1 MWVNSEEGYQNL
13 KRFFFGD
20 VGVDG
25 SLKINTVC
33 LPKKIALAQA
43 KGKEVRAS
51 YHIEVITKVRDAR
64 WDLYRR
70 NVHDESAIYLAHE
83 DVVKGDKHLKL
94 FSSYLALD
102 SITQVRKNRRNKNEM
117 GFAISLAMLTP
128 EYVVDNKFFF
138 DDYYKGDYL
147 FNDQLKLKV
156 KIESDRSVISY
167 QWSSHDDDKWT
178 TELLLGPITL
188 PYLLIIPCVEEV
200 SPRIDVVLELLIS
213 PNI

>member
-1 MWVNSEEGYQNL
+1 
-13 KRFFFGD
+13 
-20 VGVDG
+20 
-25 SLKINTVC
+25 
-33 LPKKIALAQA
+33 
-43 KGKEVRAS
+43 
-51 YHIEVITKVRDAR
+51 
-64 WDLYRR
+64 
-70 NVHDESAIYLAHE
+70 
-83 DVVKGDKHLKL
+83 
-94 FSSYLALD
+94 
-102 SITQVRKNRRNKNEM
+102 
-117 GFAISLAMLTP
+117 MLTP

-188 PYLLIIPCVEEV
+188 PYLLIIPCVKEV
-200 SPRIDVVLELLIS
+200 SPRIDAVLELLIS